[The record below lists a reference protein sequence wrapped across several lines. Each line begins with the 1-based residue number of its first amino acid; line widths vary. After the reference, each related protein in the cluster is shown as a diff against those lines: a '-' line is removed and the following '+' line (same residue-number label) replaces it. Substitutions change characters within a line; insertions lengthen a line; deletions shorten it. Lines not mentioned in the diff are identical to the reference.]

1 MSTKKKIH
9 GQRNSHVGADQ
20 GLEIDSTGL
29 KIEAA
34 RNRLEDLIKQAST
47 SKDPLLNEALEEL
60 SSSIEELGVSEEELR
75 LQNEELMASRQIQ
88 EAERERYHELFD
100 FTPDGYLVTSPEG
113 IIKEANRAA
122 GLQLGVRQDHLQ
134 GKPLR
139 VYIKDRKDFDTLLF
153 RFQKKK
159 PNAIEEWDGVLIAR
173 GKGAFYA
180 RIIIAP
186 IDDHQGKLIGLR
198 WLIRDIT
205 ERKQAEDALL
215 KSKEQLRH
223 LADQLLTIQE
233 QERRKIA
240 LEVHDRL
247 GSSLSAIKFKVEDM
261 FQRNDQ
267 EPTQKLSPHLEP
279 LVLLI
284 QETIEQARKIQLDLR
299 PPLLDDLGIIAT
311 FSWLCR
317 RFQTIYKNIRV
328 EQEMSIRENE
338 IPVPLK
344 INLFRIAQEALNNIG
359 KHTKANLVHL
369 GLQKTNGA
377 IELSIQDNG
386 AGFDQKLLASMESK
400 DQGLGLP
407 SMKERTEISGGSFCI
422 ESAVGKG
429 TTIRAS
435 WPV

>member
-1 MSTKKKIH
+1 M
-9 GQRNSHVGADQ
+9 
-20 GLEIDSTGL
+20 DSTGQQ
-29 KIEAA
+29 IAAA
-34 RNRLEDLIKQAST
+34 RSRLEALIKQAST

-60 SSSIEELGVSEEELR
+60 STSIEELGVSEEELR

-88 EAERERYHELFD
+88 EAERERYRELFD

-113 IIKEANRAA
+113 IIKEANQAA
-122 GLQLGVRQDHLQ
+122 GLQLGVRQDHLR

-139 VYIKDRKDFDTLLF
+139 VYIKNRKDFDTLLI
-153 RFQKKK
+153 RFHKK
-159 PNAIEEWDGVLIAR
+159 PKAIEEWDGVLISR

-186 IDDHQGKLIGLR
+186 IVDHQGKLTGLR

-205 ERKQAEDALL
+205 HRKQSEDALQ

-223 LADQLLTIQE
+223 LADQLLSIQE

-247 GSSLSAIKFKVEDM
+247 GSSLSAIKFKVEDI
-261 FQRNDQ
+261 FQRIDQ
-267 EPTQKLSPHLEP
+267 EPTQKISPHLEP

-311 FSWLCR
+311 LSWFCR
-317 RFQTIYKNIRV
+317 RFQTIYQNIRV
-328 EQEMSIRENE
+328 EQEMAIREDE

-344 INLFRIAQEALNNIG
+344 INIFRIAQEALNNIG
-359 KHTKANLVHL
+359 KHAKASLVHL
-369 GLQKTNGA
+369 GLQKSNGA
-377 IELSIQDNG
+377 IELSVQDNG
-386 AGFDQKLLASMESK
+386 EGFDQESLASLGSK

-407 SMKERTEISGGSFCI
+407 SMKERTEISGGSFSI
-422 ESAVGKG
+422 ESAIGKG

>member
-1 MSTKKKIH
+1 MSARKKVH

-29 KIEAA
+29 RIEAA

-139 VYIKDRKDFDTLLF
+139 VYIKDRNDFDTLLF

-247 GSSLSAIKFKVEDM
+247 GSSLSAIKFKVEDI
-261 FQRNDQ
+261 FQRIDQ
-267 EPTQKLSPHLEP
+267 EPTQKISPHLEP

-359 KHTKANLVHL
+359 KHAKANLVHL

-377 IELSIQDNG
+377 IELTIQDNG
-386 AGFDQKLLASMESK
+386 AGFDQELLASMESK

-407 SMKERTEISGGSFCI
+407 SMKERTEISGGSFSI
-422 ESAVGKG
+422 ESAAGKG